1 MLPGIPHANSKPLKL
16 FSKAAFDTSFNK
28 APLWAVTQFPSVV
41 ILFNLLNLITTP
53 EMPPSLTKILEPLP
67 NIK

>member
-28 APLWAVTQFPSVV
+28 APLWAVTQF
-41 ILFNLLNLITTP
+41 NLLNLITTP